1 MGTFTSKNRLVSHAS
16 INPKKNL
23 IFVECNARENKK
35 NWRYAWD
42 QIQQKKLQKKS

>member
-1 MGTFTSKNRLVSHAS
+1 MRAFTSKNRLVSHAS
-16 INPKKNL
+16 INPKKISSFMN
-23 IFVECNARENKK
+23 VMQENKNF